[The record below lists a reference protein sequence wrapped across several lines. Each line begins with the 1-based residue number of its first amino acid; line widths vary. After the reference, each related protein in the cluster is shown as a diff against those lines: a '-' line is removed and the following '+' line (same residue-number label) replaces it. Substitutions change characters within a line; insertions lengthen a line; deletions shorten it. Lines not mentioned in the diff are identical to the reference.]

1 MECKGIEIKY
11 NVGKR
16 LPKMALLK
24 PYGEFDRN
32 VDEAIF
38 EIYSPV
44 FDIQNV
50 TIPVHGKLSGQVE
63 LQMQS
68 FFLVF
73 DSPEHKKLCWKPIQE
88 CTVTNHP
95 YRGQ

>member
-1 MECKGIEIKY
+1 MNCHGIEVKY
-11 NVGKR
+11 SVKKA
-16 LPKMALLK
+16 LPKMVLFAEK
-24 PYGEFDRN
+24 TETS
-32 VDEAIF
+32 VF

-50 TIPVHGKLSGQVE
+50 TLPVPGKLAGQVD

-73 DSPEHKKLCWKPIQE
+73 DSPERQKLKWVPVGD
-88 CTVTNHP
+88 CTIVMHP
-95 YRGQ
+95 YRGI